1 VKAGLAE
8 HAPPRSHLIFA
19 SRLAAAI
26 ITYQW
31 AFMNKSSVRKIAMGS
46 VVALVACAVLY
57 AVGGPRK
64 PPSYITAQVERG
76 DIENAVLATGVL
88 EGIKQVDV
96 GAQVSGQLKSLKV
109 KLGDQVKK
117 GQWLAEIDPLVLR
130 NTLRQ
135 AEVDEEKLQAERLST
150 EVQMKQARRLFER
163 YKDLQADESI
173 SRQDFE
179 NAQSEYE
186 VQQANLRSLDAQ
198 IKSAQVQ
205 IDTAKVNLGYT
216 RIVAPIDGDVVGI
229 VTQEGQTVI
238 AQQLAPVLLKLA
250 DLDTM
255 TIKAQVSEADVIH
268 ISPGQE
274 VYFTI
279 LGEDKRYY
287 AKLRG
292 TEPAPQN
299 YLETDASGS
308 KPKQDTA
315 VFYNALF
322 EVPNPDHRLRISM
335 TAQVRIVLD
344 TAQQALTVPVAALG
358 PRNADGSFV
367 VQVLDKEGFAQP
379 RTVQAGINNNVQV
392 QITQGLAEGDKVVVG
407 DLTAVTAEH

>member
-1 VKAGLAE
+1 ME
-8 HAPPRSHLIFA
+8 
-19 SRLAAAI
+19 
-26 ITYQW
+26 
-31 AFMNKSSVRKIAMGS
+31 KSKFRKITLGVAA
-46 VVALVACAVLY
+46 ALVAAIVLY
-57 AVGGPRK
+57 AVQAPAK
-64 PPSYITAQVERG
+64 PPQYITASVERG
-76 DIENAVLATGVL
+76 DIENAVLATGTL
-88 EGIKQVDV
+88 EGIRQVDV
-96 GAQVSGQLKSLKV
+96 GAQVSGQLRSLKV
-109 KLGDQVKK
+109 KLGDKVSE

-135 AEVDEEKLQAERLST
+135 AEVDAEKLQAERRST
-150 EVQMKQARRLFER
+150 QAKLKQARRVYER
-163 YKDLQADESI
+163 YEVLQADESI

-179 NAQSEYE
+179 NAESEFE

-205 IDTAKVNLGYT
+205 IDTARVNLGYT
-216 RIVAPIDGDVVGI
+216 RIVAPIDGHVVGI

-238 AQQLAPVLLKLA
+238 ANQLAPVILKLA

-268 ISPGQE
+268 IGPGQQ

-279 LGEDKRYY
+279 LGDDKRYY

-299 YLETDASGS
+299 YLESSDKSSGAARQVS
-308 KPKQDTA
+308 A

-322 EVPNPDHRLRISM
+322 EVPNPEHRLRIAM

-344 TAQQALTVPVAALG
+344 TAQGVLTVPVAALG
-358 PRNADGSFV
+358 PRDADGSFAV
-367 VQVLDKEGFAQP
+367 RVLDAKGFAQV
-379 RTVQAGINNNVQV
+379 RKVQAGINNNVRVQV
-392 QITQGLAEGDKVVVG
+392 KDGLAEGDRVVIGEPVSG
-407 DLTAVTAEH
+407 EAGA

>member
-1 VKAGLAE
+1 
-8 HAPPRSHLIFA
+8 
-19 SRLAAAI
+19 
-26 ITYQW
+26 
-31 AFMNKSSVRKIAMGS
+31 MNKSKLRKTGLIT
-46 VVALVACAVLY
+46 ALVLVAGAVLY
-57 AVGGPRK
+57 AVEAPAK
-64 PPSYITAQVERG
+64 PPAYITARAERG
-76 DIENAVLATGVL
+76 DIGNAVLATGVL

-109 KLGDQVKK
+109 KLGDKVKK

-135 AEVDEEKLQAERLST
+135 AEVDEEKLKAQRASAQA
-150 EVQMKQARRLFER
+150 QMKQAKRLYDR
-163 YKDLQADESI
+163 YKELQTDQSV

-179 NAQSEYE
+179 SAESDYE
-186 VQQANLRSLDAQ
+186 MQQANVRALDAE

-216 RIVAPIDGDVVGI
+216 RIIAPIDGDVVGI

-250 DLDTM
+250 DLETM

-268 ISPGQE
+268 ITPGQE

-292 TEPAPQN
+292 TEPAPQD
-299 YLETDASGS
+299 YLETESGS
-308 KPKQDTA
+308 SASRQNSA

-322 EVPNPDHRLRISM
+322 EVPNQDQRLRIAM
-335 TAQVRIVLD
+335 TAQVRIVLG
-344 TAQQALTVPVAALG
+344 TARNAITVPVAALG
-358 PRNADGSFV
+358 SRTSEGSSFV
-367 VQVLDKEGFAQP
+367 RVVDAKGFAQE
-379 RTVQAGINNNVQV
+379 RKVQVGINNNVQAE
-392 QITQGLAEGDKVVVG
+392 IKDGLVEGDQVVIG
-407 DLTAVTAEH
+407 DPTAVVAGA

>member
-1 VKAGLAE
+1 
-8 HAPPRSHLIFA
+8 
-19 SRLAAAI
+19 
-26 ITYQW
+26 
-31 AFMNKSSVRKIAMGS
+31 MNKSKLRKTGLITALM
-46 VVALVACAVLY
+46 LVAGAVLY
-57 AVGGPRK
+57 AVEAPAK
-64 PPSYITAQVERG
+64 PPAYITARAERN

-109 KLGDQVKK
+109 KLGDKVKK

-135 AEVDEEKLQAERLST
+135 AQVDEEKLKAQRASAQAK
-150 EVQMKQARRLFER
+150 MKQAKRLYDR
-163 YKDLQADESI
+163 YKELQTDQSV

-179 NAQSEYE
+179 SAESDYDM
-186 VQQANLRSLDAQ
+186 QQANVRALDAE

-216 RIVAPIDGDVVGI
+216 RIIAPIDGDVVGV

-268 ISPGQE
+268 ITPGQE

-292 TEPAPQN
+292 TEPAPQD
-299 YLETDASGS
+299 YLETESGS
-308 KPKQDTA
+308 SASRQNSA

-322 EVPNPDHRLRISM
+322 EVPNEDQRLRIAM
-335 TAQVRIVLD
+335 TAQVRIVLG
-344 TAQQALTVPVAALG
+344 TARNALTVPVAALG
-358 PRNADGSFV
+358 SRTREGSSFV
-367 VQVLDKEGFAQP
+367 RVLDAKGFAQE
-379 RTVQAGINNNVQV
+379 RKVEVGINNNVQV
-392 QITQGLAEGDKVVVG
+392 EIKDGLIEGDQVVIG
-407 DLTAVTAEH
+407 DPASVVAGA

>member
-1 VKAGLAE
+1 MEKSKWRKVGMGLALAVVAGLVFYTVQAPAE
-8 HAPPRSHLIFA
+8 APQYL
-19 SRLAAAI
+19 
-26 ITYQW
+26 
-31 AFMNKSSVRKIAMGS
+31 
-46 VVALVACAVLY
+46 
-57 AVGGPRK
+57 
-64 PPSYITAQVERG
+64 TATVERD

-109 KLGDQVKK
+109 KVGDKVKK
-117 GQWLAEIDPLVLR
+117 GQWLAEIDPLVLQ

-135 AEVDEEKLQAERLST
+135 AQVDEENLQAQKRAT
-150 EVQMKQARRLFER
+150 QAQLTQTKAIYQR
-163 YKDLQADESI
+163 YQNLQEDASI

-179 NAQSEYE
+179 TAESNYR
-186 VQQANLRSLDAQ
+186 VQQANLMSLDAQ
-198 IKSAQVQ
+198 IKSAHIQ
-205 IDTAKVNLGYT
+205 IDTAKVNLAYT
-216 RIVAPIDGDVVGI
+216 RIVAPIDGDVVGV

-238 AQQLAPVLLKLA
+238 ANQLAPILLKLA

-255 TIKAQVSEADVIH
+255 TVKAQVSEADVIH
-268 ISPGQE
+268 IAPGQE

-299 YLETDASGS
+299 FLETAPTGT
-308 KPKQDTA
+308 PKQSAA

-344 TAQQALTVPVAALG
+344 TAKSVLTVPVAALG
-358 PRNADGSFV
+358 PRNADGSFPV
-367 VQVLDKEGFAQP
+367 RVLDGKGHAQS
-379 RTVQAGINNNVQV
+379 RNVQTGINNNVKV
-392 QITQGLAEGDKVVVG
+392 QINGGLAEGDRVVIG
-407 DLTAVTAEH
+407 DPLTNVAGA